1 MARCCRAAKHANT
14 SRYQT
19 ATKPVHPIQTSDTNG
34 STARSVSFLYCTR
47 VPWSKHCLQS
57 PPRAHTDELDVD
69 VDEDVDDDDEDVDDV
84 DVAGSSDVVEVD
96 VAVDVA
102 VGET

>member
-1 MARCCRAAKHANT
+1 M
-14 SRYQT
+14 QT
-19 ATKPVHPIQTSDTNG
+19 RPTTKPLPNRYIRYKHPIQMG
-34 STARSVSFLYCTR
+34 AQLGPCPFCTR

-96 VAVDVA
+96 VAVDVT